1 MLPFGIK
8 GCAPLG
14 YLLPHTDARLTGD
27 QSEVAPLASR
37 LTIGQQ
43 RYLRAIESLHERYGA
58 GYADRTVVE
67 FLPEGHPRG
76 WRRRFR
82 PRPDGS
88 GMGDILTATEVE
100 HVTGSEAVEDTS
112 VEDPGSASDSE
123 LDSAVLAWPMQWRQ
137 ASRNALDA
145 LATREA
151 WPMPI
156 RRRQASRNAPL
167 DALAIREAWPMPYSR
182 PAAADVVATTTA
194 LAAE

>member
-1 MLPFGIK
+1 M
-8 GCAPLG
+8 
-14 YLLPHTDARLTGD
+14 
-27 QSEVAPLASR
+27 ASR

-43 RYLRAIESLHERYGA
+43 RYRRAIESLHERYSA
-58 GYADRTVVE
+58 GYTDRTVVE
-67 FLPEGHPRG
+67 FLPDGHPRG

-123 LDSAVLAWPMQWRQ
+123 LDSAVLALPMPNRRPQANRHAALNALATREAWPVPIRRRQ
-137 ASRNALDA
+137 ASRYAALDA

-151 WPMPI
+151 WPVPI
-156 RRRQASRNAPL
+156 RSRQASRNAPL
-167 DALAIREAWPMPYSR
+167 DALAIREARPAPYSR
-182 PAAADVVATTTA
+182 PAAADAVATATA
-194 LAAE
+194 LAE